1 MKLTTTYIFRTA
13 FVLAAWINSF
23 AVSAQRPIPFTEN
36 FNGYISQQVPPA
48 YSGDMKVYLNHGLED
63 GKAVAAWLTGA
74 NRSDS
79 LSSPLIGPLGSADYL
94 QFSYR
99 FVKDNIYP
107 STPAQL
113 QSGDAL
119 RVLVSTDSVNWIE
132 LDRRDSSN
140 HSPTLLFKRK
150 GFSLDAFAGENIY
163 FRFATY
169 RAIGSVEFFV
179 DIDSIQISSLPPP
192 VSVADLQQEIPLVY
206 FHADGKIVLNGS
218 SSWKN
223 GTFNLILPDGRMIA
237 QNRKWFE
244 EENREPGW
252 IPTTYVIIQLFSAE
266 GETMNRKILYGWP
279 SQ

>member
-1 MKLTTTYIFRTA
+1 M
-13 FVLAAWINSF
+13 LAAWINSF

-79 LSSPLIGPLGSADYL
+79 LTSPLIGPLGSADYL

-140 HSPTLLFKRK
+140 HSPTLLFRRK
-150 GFSLDAFAGENIY
+150 GFSLDTLAGENIY

-169 RAIGSVEFFV
+169 RAMGSIEFFV
-179 DIDSIQISSLPPP
+179 DIDSIQISSSPPP
-192 VSVADLQQEIPLVY
+192 VSVPELQSELPELKLLPDGRLLV
-206 FHADGKIVLNGS
+206 LGS
-218 SSWKN
+218 SAWKN
-223 GTFNLILPDGRMIA
+223 GTCNLMAPDGRLIVKQQKLQDGEA
-237 QNRKWFE
+237 R
-244 EENREPGW
+244 
-252 IPTTYVIIQLFSAE
+252 IPDAKNQHWAIIQICSSE
-266 GETMNRKILYGWP
+266 GEIMNRKILYGWP
-279 SQ
+279 VN